1 MYFNIFD
8 KVEAVVAE
16 IEDEENENENNEV
29 TYFPVFDETT
39 TGWNIFFIY
48 SVRTILYQGSKGI
61 RQWLIN

>member
-39 TGWNIFFIY
+39 TGWNIFFY
-48 SVRTILYQGSKGI
+48 I
-61 RQWLIN
+61 R